1 MSQCC
6 TWFCVLESQKP
17 SKKEVKFEI
26 IKSYEEFII
35 NQNSIVNYIRINRV
49 EIFNYRIVIH
59 YHYIYTYISEKY
71 KSIIHFALQYLEN
84 LSLTRHLSN
93 HYNHISIQR
102 CHLFPKNFSFN
113 ENGVQFDTICFP
125 SFLCLWQKISL
136 KFSPLIIVHACVWS
150 DHLSSENRPY
160 LN

>member
-1 MSQCC
+1 MKN
-6 TWFCVLESQKP
+6 LLL
-17 SKKEVKFEI
+17 I
-26 IKSYEEFII
+26 
-35 NQNSIVNYIRINRV
+35 YIQLLLLFQYFLRIFSFRSAELLLNCNKLSL
-49 EIFNYRIVIH
+49 FM
-59 YHYIYTYISEKY
+59 YTYISEKY

-84 LSLTRHLSN
+84 LSLSRHLSN